1 VTPARPASPRRPR
14 QPRQGPAENGA
25 LAASTASEAKIG
37 GSGRCV
43 DAGASSEHHGGPT
56 DAVLDAMSEKELQA
70 SVRTGLEQRGWWV
83 YVFPVMLM
91 TRPGWPDIA
100 ALHPDKPGWL
110 LLWEC
115 KSQKGRVRPEQRA
128 LIEALQSAPG
138 IDARI
143 VRPSDWQKLKEWV

>member
-1 VTPARPASPRRPR
+1 MTARPANPRRPQSTSEATQR
-14 QPRQGPAENGA
+14 LVATQNATQTLLGA
-25 LAASTASEAKIG
+25 LGT
-37 GSGRCV
+37 
-43 DAGASSEHHGGPT
+43 SSEHYGGPT